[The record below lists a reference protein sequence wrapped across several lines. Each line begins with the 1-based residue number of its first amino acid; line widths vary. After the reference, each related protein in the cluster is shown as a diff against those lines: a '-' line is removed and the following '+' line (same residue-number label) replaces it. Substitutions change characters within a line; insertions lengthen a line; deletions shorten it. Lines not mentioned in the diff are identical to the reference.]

1 MAQDFAKQ
9 RQVPPPNRRPPSSR
23 PATRAAE
30 RAAESVKSTHWSWF
44 LGGICSGFLIV
55 GIGYLGI
62 IKLDTEI
69 TEATQTAAASAAENP
84 NRPTFDFGFYDELA
98 NAEIM
103 VNVPPAPGTVAEA
116 AANALA
122 TAGTESVATTNNEP
136 QDLTKYLLQAGS
148 FQDRMDAESR
158 RAKIILLN
166 MSANIVPGVVSG
178 KTWHRVQV
186 GPFTGRSAADTARD
200 LLSENNID
208 SIPLLMRE

>member
-9 RQVPPPNRRPPSSR
+9 RQAPPPSRRPPSSR
-23 PATRAAE
+23 PAARTAD
-30 RAAESVKSTHWSWF
+30 SVKSTHWSWF
-44 LGGICSGFLIV
+44 LGGICCGFLIV

-69 TEATQTAAASAAENP
+69 TEATQTAAASAAANP

-116 AANALA
+116 AASALA
-122 TAGTESVATTNNEP
+122 NAGTPAVTTNAEP
-136 QDLTKYLLQAGS
+136 QDPTKYLLQAGS

-186 GPFTGRSAADTARD
+186 GPFLGRSAADTARD